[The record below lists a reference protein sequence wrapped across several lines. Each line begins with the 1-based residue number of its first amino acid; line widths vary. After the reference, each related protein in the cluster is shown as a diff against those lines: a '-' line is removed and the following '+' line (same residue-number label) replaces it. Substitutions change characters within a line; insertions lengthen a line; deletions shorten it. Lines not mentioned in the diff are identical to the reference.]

1 VAVRL
6 TQLAAVNT
14 EPRPTTQT
22 NTPVREYSLNVNRV
36 ILIESIKMGLSQSTP
51 TATTTTPRSDFSVDV
66 IHKKDE
72 TIQTILKTKHFKFAL
87 IMRANKVESE
97 RLQERWQDFTSNTRD
112 NFIYHTA
119 TKNPQYIKVVRDGD
133 KMYFTQSTTL
143 EIDETDVKN
152 LTKMFDTISTA
163 INDRDK
169 TDVLGL
175 WPKNDATSASSLNLL
190 VTDKASS

>member
-1 VAVRL
+1 
-6 TQLAAVNT
+6 
-14 EPRPTTQT
+14 
-22 NTPVREYSLNVNRV
+22 
-36 ILIESIKMGLSQSTP
+36 MGLSQSTP
-51 TATTTTPRSDFSVDV
+51 TATSTTPTTTPRSDFSVDV

-97 RLQERWQDFTSNTRD
+97 RLQERWQDFTSNIRD

-175 WPKNDATSASSLNLL
+175 WPKNDANSASSLNLL
-190 VTDKASS
+190 VTDKPSS

>member
-1 VAVRL
+1 
-6 TQLAAVNT
+6 
-14 EPRPTTQT
+14 
-22 NTPVREYSLNVNRV
+22 
-36 ILIESIKMGLSQSTP
+36 
-51 TATTTTPRSDFSVDV
+51 
-66 IHKKDE
+66 
-72 TIQTILKTKHFKFAL
+72 
-87 IMRANKVESE
+87 MRANKVESE
-97 RLQERWQDFTSNTRD
+97 RLQERWQDFTSNIRD

-190 VTDKASS
+190 VTDKPSS

>member
-1 VAVRL
+1 
-6 TQLAAVNT
+6 
-14 EPRPTTQT
+14 
-22 NTPVREYSLNVNRV
+22 
-36 ILIESIKMGLSQSTP
+36 MGLSQSTP
-51 TATTTTPRSDFSVDV
+51 TATPTTTPRSDFSVDV

-175 WPKNDATSASSLNLL
+175 WPKNDANSASSLNLL
-190 VTDKASS
+190 VTDKPSS

>member
-1 VAVRL
+1 
-6 TQLAAVNT
+6 
-14 EPRPTTQT
+14 
-22 NTPVREYSLNVNRV
+22 
-36 ILIESIKMGLSQSTP
+36 MGLSQSTP
-51 TATTTTPRSDFSVDV
+51 TATPTTTPRSDFSVDV

-143 EIDETDVKN
+143 EIDENDVKN
-152 LTKMFDTISTA
+152 LTKMFDTISTT
-163 INDRDK
+163 INDLHK
-169 TDVLGL
+169 TNITGLSPRIDVG
-175 WPKNDATSASSLNLL
+175 SASSLNLL
-190 VTDKASS
+190 VTDKTSS

>member
-1 VAVRL
+1 
-6 TQLAAVNT
+6 
-14 EPRPTTQT
+14 
-22 NTPVREYSLNVNRV
+22 
-36 ILIESIKMGLSQSTP
+36 MGLSQSTP
-51 TATTTTPRSDFSVDV
+51 TATPTATTTTTPRSDFSVDV

-97 RLQERWQDFTSNTRD
+97 RLQERWQDFTSNIRD

-190 VTDKASS
+190 VTDKPSSQTPNLSYQYQS

>member
-1 VAVRL
+1 MAVRL